1 MFLRRLNIIH
11 YITNNLNKKSM
22 KKKKYEK
29 PSLEVVVLKQQPT
42 LLAGSQLDGQLSN
55 PNDYLLDEGDP
66 FNPVP

>member
-29 PSLEVVVLKQQPT
+29 PSLEVVVLNQKPT
-42 LLAGSQLDGQLSN
+42 LLAGSGLGDPSDY
-55 PNDYLLDEGDP
+55 PNGGDP
-66 FNPVP
+66 FPVP